1 MRRLI
6 TGRRQRELLT
16 CLLLCFWIAASA
28 VAAAAAP
35 PATIAVSDAWIRW
48 LPANLPAG
56 GYVTLT
62 NTGTRVQLLTGATSP
77 DFAEVSLHHSVQRD
91 GVSQMEPVSRIE
103 IPPGHALRLA
113 AGGYHLMLE
122 QPTRPLKP
130 GDEVSIT
137 LHFAGGASS
146 TAQFAV
152 RTPSGDK
159 P

>member
-1 MRRLI
+1 MACKRI
-6 TGRRQRELLT
+6 LLG
-16 CLLLCFWIAASA
+16 LWIAAGA

-35 PATIAVSDAWIRW
+35 PATIAVNDAWVRW

-62 NTGTRVQLLTGATSP
+62 NTGTEVQVLTGATSP
-77 DFAEVSLHHSVQRD
+77 DFGEVSLHHSFQRD
-91 GVSQMEPVSRIE
+91 GVSQMQPVSQIE
-103 IPPGHALRLA
+103 IPAGHALSLA

-137 LHFAGGASS
+137 LHFAGGAS
-146 TAQFAV
+146 TAAQFEV
-152 RTPSGDK
+152 RPPSGDK

>member
-1 MRRLI
+1 MACKAV
-6 TGRRQRELLT
+6 LLG
-16 CLLLCFWIAASA
+16 LWIAASA

-35 PATIAVSDAWIRW
+35 PATITVNDAWIRW

-62 NTGTRVQLLTGATSP
+62 NTGTEAQVLTGATSP
-77 DFAEVSLHHSVQRD
+77 DFAEVSLHRSVQRD
-91 GVSQMEPVSRIE
+91 GVSQMQPVLRLE

-137 LHFAGGASS
+137 LHFAGGAS
-146 TAQFAV
+146 TAAQFEV
-152 RTPSGDK
+152 RPPSGDRQ
-159 P
+159 